1 MEEVA
6 SRSSLP
12 AAQAIRVIC
21 NSPQFHSKRVNEEA
35 VKLKYD
41 KHLIKA
47 PTQRDVGR
55 VAYDMFFDSLH
66 KEGSARLVL
75 ISRYRERWCSPD
87 FIQTRVRLA
96 PDIWHRIGVVACKNL
111 LWLGRRVP
119 SRVHL
124 ANIRLHYNGWHT
136 ARRYQRRAGSACL
149 FCNAD
154 GSEDSIEHIL
164 KCDFVH
170 SLFPRC
176 LKKGSPP
183 RVPLKHF
190 FLFGLDGKHKIAFG
204 LMNFALYTM
213 HNNLRHD
220 PSKTEL
226 RQCIRRIAG
235 EVRLKPPYQKI
246 WEDVFGWHP
255 RQPSRVV
262 CKPR

>member
-1 MEEVA
+1 MGC
-6 SRSSLP
+6 SGRIISLG
-12 AAQAIRVIC
+12 ARDATG
-21 NSPQFHSKRVNEEA
+21 H
-35 VKLKYD
+35 
-41 KHLIKA
+41 
-47 PTQRDVGR
+47 PTSGYWGAWGIDHN
-55 VAYDMFFDSLH
+55 FT
-66 KEGSARLVL
+66 
-75 ISRYRERWCSPD
+75 
-87 FIQTRVRLA
+87 QTRVRLA

-136 ARRYQRRAGSACL
+136 ARRYQRRAGSTCL

-154 GSEDSIEHIL
+154 VSEDSIEHIL

-204 LMNFALYTM
+204 LMIFALYTM

-220 PSKTEL
+220 PNKTEL
-226 RQCIRRIAG
+226 RLCIRRIAG

-255 RQPSRVV
+255 QLSLTPQPMSRQRATTTPQ
-262 CKPR
+262 K